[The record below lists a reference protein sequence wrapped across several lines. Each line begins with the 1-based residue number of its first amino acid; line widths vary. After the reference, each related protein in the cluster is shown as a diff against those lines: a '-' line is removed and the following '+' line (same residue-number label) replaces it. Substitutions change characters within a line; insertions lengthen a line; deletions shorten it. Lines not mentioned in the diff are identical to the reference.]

1 MTVSNNQRSDTIFQY
16 LNPANNGIN
25 RITENK
31 IKDKFLNKRL
41 LTNKFRL
48 TQ

>member
-1 MTVSNNQRSDTIFQY
+1 MMVNINQRIDTIFQY

-25 RITENK
+25 RITENN
-31 IKDKFLNKRL
+31 IKDKFLNKRS
-41 LTNKFRL
+41 LTNKFWL